1 MIQHTSYYREVNND
15 SKILTDRWMLF
26 RRGAQ
31 AYLRE
36 IKLLRVRIRK
46 TQTLQDCGL
55 VQR

>member
-15 SKILTDRWMLF
+15 FIILTDCWMLF

-36 IKLLRVRIRK
+36 IKLLRVRIRL

-55 VQR
+55 VL